1 MDWAVIGFTVMGT
14 SLLAFATALL
24 KRQWTIW
31 ALLAGL
37 ANLPMAFI
45 HAVAPFRGWLDPD
58 YAGYSMGIIRADPGI
73 EVASFT
79 GLLLVSG
86 VVSAIICALNKP
98 GRRNDFVIGS
108 NLLVLLLTVPTLID
122 TLLRTPD
129 SFRIEFGEYLQ
140 FAGFSAFLF
149 EFALLSVP
157 LTYSA
162 LWAWKKAGASP
173 TE

>member
-1 MDWAVIGFTVMGT
+1 MDWAVIGFSVMGV
-14 SLLAFATALL
+14 SLVAFGLAVL

-31 ALLAGL
+31 ALLAGF

-73 EVASFT
+73 EVTSFT
-79 GLLLVSG
+79 GILLVGG
-86 VVSAIICALNKP
+86 VVSAVICVLNKP

-108 NLLVLLLTVPTLID
+108 NLFVLLLTVPTLID

-149 EFALLSVP
+149 EFALLTVP
-157 LTYSA
+157 LGYSA
-162 LWAWKKAGASP
+162 LWAWKKAKQTP
-173 TE
+173 